1 MLTSV
6 RSLLAATVLAG
17 SALVA
22 MPAFAQD
29 EEEGA
34 ESPIT
39 ISGNVAV
46 TSDYRFRGVGLSGGD
61 FALQG
66 GIDVVHSSGFY
77 VGTWASSI
85 QGGSPYGEVEWDIY
99 GGWTGQVAEAVTVD
113 VGLLYYAYPTT
124 DDPLNLDPDT
134 DYFEPYASIS
144 TTVGPVGA
152 TAGVAYAWEQDSLG
166 GNDNL
171 YLYTNLDAGI
181 PGAPVTVSAHLG
193 YTDGALAP
201 PLLAG
206 TLDDTGFD
214 WSLGAGVTVM
224 KGLTLSAT
232 YVGVEGPSID
242 GFTDDTVVGT
252 LMFAM

>member
-1 MLTSV
+1 MLTSI
-6 RSLLAATVLAG
+6 RSLVAASALAG
-17 SALVA
+17 SFLVA
-22 MPAFAQD
+22 APALAQD
-29 EEEGA
+29 SG
-34 ESPIT
+34 IT
-39 ISGNVAV
+39 VSGNVAV
-46 TSDYRFRGVGLSGGD
+46 TSDYRFRGVSLSAGD
-61 FALQG
+61 PAIQG
-66 GIDVVHSSGFY
+66 GITASHTSGFY
-77 VGTWASSI
+77 VGTWGSSI
-85 QGGSPYGEVEWDIY
+85 DDGGTEIYGEMELDLFA
-99 GGWTGQVAEAVTVD
+99 GWSGPLSDAFKAD
-113 VGLLYYAYPTT
+113 VGMLVYTYPTNENG
-124 DDPLNLDPDT
+124 PA
-134 DYFEPYASIS
+134 DYWEPYASV
-144 TTVGPVGA
+144 TGQFGPVAAKVGA
-152 TAGVAYAWEQDSLG
+152 AYAWETDSLG